1 MGRHLL
7 TPKTPVRLAH
17 DHDSNEEDWPAAPPR
32 STFRVVARLV
42 RPKRNRM
49 ATDYNLR
56 ARQLLRYAAADPA
69 LPHADIVT
77 DEHMR
82 RARFLQPLYEPGA
95 DADEGEGE
103 EKWPAQWE
111 ETARSLRGFVGCRP
125 WKEATE
131 GYLLQEVEDVVEDVV
146 EDQEPPA
153 PAQQQQQQP
162 DNEAQDT
169 RPNPNLSG
177 MGSVLNLS
185 GLGTVPLQTTPVKPA
200 PPGIPRRPRHM
211 QTQQTLAASG
221 SRLPVPSSLLADA
234 AGRGRGRGAA
244 TKPLTPVTTDLYP
257 PLGATGAFPPL
268 GQMASTV
275 TSRVEDATHPDMH
288 PLTAN
293 DPSGETPAAVPGAF
307 PSFGETHDT
316 PAALFSSAP
325 NVFGRE
331 RDRSRANSR
340 SVSPKGGNNNPV
352 PGGGGFTEEEMARF
366 RAWVAREERKKAR
379 EAGGK

>member
-1 MGRHLL
+1 MSGVSPSRGGGCRGGEFPAIFTKTIL
-7 TPKTPVRLAH
+7 TPDCQ
-17 DHDSNEEDWPAAPPR
+17 DH
-32 STFRVVARLV
+32 
-42 RPKRNRM
+42 
-49 ATDYNLR
+49 
-56 ARQLLRYAAADPA
+56 
-69 LPHADIVT
+69 
-77 DEHMR
+77 
-82 RARFLQPLYEPGA
+82 
-95 DADEGEGE
+95 
-103 EKWPAQWE
+103 
-111 ETARSLRGFVGCRP
+111 
-125 WKEATE
+125 
-131 GYLLQEVEDVVEDVV
+131 
-146 EDQEPPA
+146 EPPA

-162 DNEAQDT
+162 NNEAQDT
-169 RPNPNLSG
+169 DTGPNPNLSG

-185 GLGTVPLQTTPVKPA
+185 GMGTVPLQTTPVKPA
-200 PPGIPRRPRHM
+200 HPGIPRRPRHV

-234 AGRGRGRGAA
+234 RPLTAGRGAA
-244 TKPLTPVTTDLYP
+244 MKPLTPVTTDLYP

-288 PLTAN
+288 PLTVEDIV

-340 SVSPKGGNNNPV
+340 SVSPNGGNNNPV

-379 EAGGK
+379 EADGK